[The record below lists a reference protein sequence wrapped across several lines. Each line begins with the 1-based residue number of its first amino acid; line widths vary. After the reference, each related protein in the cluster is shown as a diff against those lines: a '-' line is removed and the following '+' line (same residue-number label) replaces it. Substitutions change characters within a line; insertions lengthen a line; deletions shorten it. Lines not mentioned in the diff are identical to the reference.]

1 MKNYIAKSIRA
12 KGIISAIIILC
23 VACIMSFLITTLV
36 FRIFVRL
43 GIITKYTHA
52 SMGIYSLIA
61 LVLCAVIGSLLLFLA
76 LNKIAKPI
84 IHISDCAKKVASGDF
99 SVRVKHSGKDE
110 IGTLADNFNSMVDG
124 LSKMEYLRKDFMSS
138 VSHEFKTPIAAIQG
152 FAELICDDSLTASER
167 LEYSSI
173 LKEETARLSKL
184 CSNMLRLSGLDSGT
198 VVLKPTHFALDE
210 QIRKVIVLLADLWQ
224 EKNLTIDTNLEKINF
239 YGDEELLHQVWLN
252 LLDNAIKFSEKSG
265 SIKVS
270 CAKLG
275 DNAVICINNMGKI
288 IDEQNK
294 QRIFEKFFQCD
305 KSHSQSGNGLGLSIV
320 KRIVDISGGEISFES
335 SSQKGTTFEVIIK
348 K

>member
-1 MKNYIAKSIRA
+1 MKNRIVKSIRA
-12 KGIISAIIILC
+12 KGTIAAIIILC
-23 VACIMSFLITTLV
+23 TSCILSFLITMFV
-36 FRIFVRL
+36 FWGSIKL
-43 GIITKYTHA
+43 GIVTEFTHA
-52 SMGIYSLIA
+52 SMGLFSLVA
-61 LVLCAVIGSLLLFLA
+61 LILSALIGSLLLFLA
-76 LNKIAKPI
+76 LNRITKPI
-84 IHISDCAKKVASGDF
+84 IHISDCAKKVTSGDF
-99 SVRVKHSGKDE
+99 SVRVKHTSKDE

-152 FAELICDDSLTASER
+152 FAELISDDNTMFDER
-167 LEYSSI
+167 LEYSRI
-173 LKEETARLSKL
+173 LKEETTRLSKL

-198 VVLKPTHFALDE
+198 MVLKPVRFSLDE

-224 EKNLTIDTNLEKINF
+224 EKNLTIDTDLEKIDF

-265 SIKVS
+265 NVSVS
-270 CAKLG
+270 CAKAG
-275 DNAVICINNMGKI
+275 EFAVVCINNMGKI

-294 QRIFEKFFQCD
+294 ERIFEKFYQCD

-335 SSQKGTTFEVIIK
+335 STQNGTTFKVIIK
-348 K
+348 